1 MLHCGDLLNFIQN
14 QSHGV
19 ALREYGT
26 LKKIVLVSYTEDQR
40 NENKRL
46 APSRHVCCHLS
57 KAT

>member
-1 MLHCGDLLNFIQN
+1 MLHCGDLLNFIQS
-14 QSHGV
+14 QSHEG

-26 LKKIVLVSYTEDQR
+26 LKIVLVSYIEDQR